1 MNYRTVITAIAAAAF
16 SLAASAQNF
25 TEWIDPAVNEINRAP
40 MHADFFAY
48 ENDEVAAPEKSSNYM
63 SINGV
68 WKFKWV
74 KDAHIRQTDFWKSD
88 FDDSAWAN
96 MPVPGIWEL
105 NGFGDPLY
113 VNIGYAWRGHYE
125 NNPPL
130 PPIAEN
136 HVGHYRNTF
145 TVPAEWK
152 GKNIMIHFGSVTS
165 NIYLWIN
172 GKFVGYSEDSKLAAE
187 FDVTDFVKPGQ
198 DNLIAFQVYRW
209 NDGSY
214 AEDQDFWRLCGVA
227 RDSYLYARPKNHIED
242 IHATPDLINAYQDGT
257 LNVKVTLNK
266 SAKVSLDLYDPSG
279 EPVCGASLRGK
290 EIDHTFQVNEP
301 LKWTAET
308 PNLYQL
314 KVTHFD
320 GKKVAEVVKINVGFR
335 KIEIVDS
342 QVLVNGQPV
351 LFKGVNRHELDPDG
365 GYVVSR
371 ERMLQDV
378 MIMKQN
384 NINAVRTSHYPND
397 SFFYDICDK
406 YGIYLIAEANFEGH
420 GMGYQETTLG
430 NNLDY
435 DLTLWQR
442 NLRNIRANYNHPS
455 VIFWSMGNES
465 GYGII
470 FAKNYYRIKS
480 EDPTRPIHYEMAGY
494 YDGLADIYSVMYSNY
509 EQCQRYC
516 EDSTQV
522 KPMILCEYAHAMGN
536 SMGGFKEYW
545 ELIRKYPK
553 FQGGFIWDF
562 VDQGLHEKGLNGANI
577 YSYGGDYNTYDPSD
591 NNFNCNGLISPDRRP
606 NPHMYEAAYWM
617 QNIWTELADSGKVII
632 SNEKFFTGLD
642 NVALRWEVL
651 KNGEFV
657 RGGAIDTLCVGPQ
670 QKAEYTIPYGEL
682 TDDAEWLL
690 NLRYILKDGEPLVP
704 AGHIVARQQ
713 LALTA
718 PLPCSATLA
727 PVQGRI
733 GVLNARNIV
742 VSGSNFKIVFGEDGF
757 IQTYEVAGQSLL
769 AEGATIRPN
778 FWRAPTDND
787 YGASLQKKLA
797 FWKAPDFELESIT
810 TKMEG
815 GVLKVKADYAVSSR
829 FGLSLIYSINA
840 AGSMQITMRMDAPE
854 SLPNLF
860 RFGLQI
866 PMPASF
872 ENISYY
878 GRGPVENYIDRQG
891 YAALGIYNQT
901 VTDQYY
907 PYVRP
912 QETGT
917 KTDLRWWTISEEG
930 GLKIC
935 LTSDA
940 PFSASALHY
949 TIESLD
955 SGPEKQQMHGAEIP
969 QADLTNLLVD
979 KVQMG
984 LGCVD
989 SWHSTPRP
997 EYMLPSGKYEFNL
1010 KIDIL

>member
-1 MNYRTVITAIAAAAF
+1 MNYRTIITAIAAAAIG
-16 SLAASAQNF
+16 LAASAQSFN
-25 TEWIDPAVNEINRAP
+25 EWKDPAVNEINRAP

-48 ENDEVAAPEKSSNYM
+48 ENDEISSPEQSSNYL
-63 SINGV
+63 SINGT

-74 KDAHIRQTDFWKSD
+74 KDAHTRKTEFWKSD
-88 FDDSAWAN
+88 FDDSAWSD
-96 MPVPGIWEL
+96 MPVPGMWEL

-125 NNPPL
+125 NNPPI
-130 PPIAEN
+130 PPTEEN

-145 TVPAEWK
+145 TIPAEWK
-152 GKNIMIHFGSVTS
+152 DKNIMIHFGSVTS

-172 GKFVGYSEDSKLAAE
+172 GKFVGYSEDSKLSAE
-187 FDVTDFVKPGQ
+187 FDVTNFVKPGKE
-198 DNLIAFQVYRW
+198 NLIAFQVYRW

-227 RDSYLYARPKNHIED
+227 RDSYFYARPKKHIMD
-242 IHATPDLINAYQDGT
+242 VNVTPDLENDYQDGT
-257 LNVKVTLNK
+257 LKVKVILNR

-279 EPVCGASLRGK
+279 EPVCGATLRDDIV
-290 EIDHTFQVNEP
+290 EHTLRVTEP

-308 PNLYQL
+308 PNLYKL
-314 KVTHFD
+314 KITHFE
-320 GKKVAEVVKINVGFR
+320 GKDVSEVVKLDVGFR
-335 KIEIVDS
+335 KIELVDS
-342 QVLVNGQPV
+342 QVLINGKPV

-378 MIMKQN
+378 MLMKQN

-397 SFFYDICDK
+397 GYFYELCDK

-420 GMGYQETTLG
+420 GLGYSEGTIA
-430 NNLDY
+430 NNRDY
-435 DLTLWQR
+435 ELTLWQR
-442 NLRNIRANYNHPS
+442 NYRNIRANFNHPS

-465 GYGII
+465 GYGVI
-470 FAKNYYRIKS
+470 FEQNYYRIKK
-480 EDPTRPIHYEMAGY
+480 EDPSRLVHYEMAGY
-494 YDGLADIYSVMYSNY
+494 YGGLADITSTMYKDY
-509 EQCQRYC
+509 DGCEKYC
-516 EDSTQV
+516 LDSTQV
-522 KPMILCEYAHAMGN
+522 KPLILCEYAHAMGN

-545 ELIRKYPK
+545 DLIRKYPK

-562 VDQGLHEKGLNGANI
+562 VDQGLHDTGLDGVPV
-577 YSYGGDYNTYDPSD
+577 YSYGGDYNAYDPSD
-591 NNFNCNGLISPDRRP
+591 NNFNCNGLLNPDREP

-617 QNIWTELADSGKVII
+617 QNIWTELADSGKVVI

-642 NVALRWEVL
+642 NVVLRWEVL
-651 KNGEFV
+651 KDGEFV
-657 RGGAIDTLCVGPQ
+657 RGGAIDTLCVDPQ
-670 QKAEYTIPYGEL
+670 SSAEYDLPYGEV

-704 AGHIVARQQ
+704 AGYIVARQQ
-713 LALTA
+713 ISLTPA
-718 PLPCSATLA
+718 VLPYEELA
-727 PVQGRI
+727 PVKGRI
-733 GVLNARNIV
+733 SVLNAKSII
-742 VSGSNFKIVFGEDGF
+742 VSGEDFKVVFGEDGF
-757 IQTYEVAGQSLL
+757 INTYEIAGRSLL

-787 YGASLQKKLA
+787 YGASLHQKLA
-797 FWKAPDFELESIT
+797 FWKNPEYELESISPA
-810 TKMEG
+810 MEG
-815 GVLKVKADYAVSSR
+815 GIVKVKADYSVSDR
-829 FGLSLIYSINA
+829 FGLSIVYRINA
-840 AGSMQITMRMDAPE
+840 SGSIQITLSMDAPE
-854 SLPNLF
+854 TLPNLF

-878 GRGPVENYIDRQG
+878 GRGPIENYIDRQG
-891 YAALGIYNQT
+891 YAALGLYDQT
-901 VTDQYY
+901 VSEQYY

-912 QETGT
+912 QENGT
-917 KTDLRWWTISEEG
+917 KTDLRWWTLSEEG
-930 GLKIC
+930 GLSLR
-935 LTSDA
+935 LTSEE

-949 TIESLD
+949 TVESLD
-955 SGPEKQQMHGAEIP
+955 SGPVKQQMHGAEIP

-989 SWHSTPRP
+989 SWWSTPRP

-1010 KIDIL
+1010 KIERL